1 MYQYLIYEPTIA
13 ALTLALLLL
22 LAAGITSLYT
32 YYKERNRPHVWR
44 SDAEEVIR
52 DSGYLPQQGNIYW
65 TPGNRVVY
73 EASRA
78 EALAREK
85 RKKKSSY

>member
-1 MYQYLIYEPTIA
+1 MYQYLIYDPTLST
-13 ALTLALLLL
+13 LTLALLLL
-22 LAAGITSLYT
+22 LAAGITSFYS
-32 YYKERNRPHVWR
+32 YYKGRNRPRVWR

-65 TPGNRVVY
+65 TPCNRVVY

-78 EALAREK
+78 EALASEK